1 MSFAEKYFF
10 SLKFIPRNGGEWVD
24 GVKDM
29 VHNTQ
34 RTNIHK
40 ITTLIESNLS
50 KVFKR
55 HQNGNNYYL
64 RQVGVCKRIRGSK
77 GLQLRDTLWAAE
89 RVKSKLEAEVN
100 DNNNKIESLS
110 AFESKL
116 SDLKSKTNEI
126 DWLDYENVKLI
137 YAESVSMKKM
147 LDAEYNE
154 VMSPQDLEKS
164 IRSSSVKITF
174 NKSDDLLSKIGADKD
189 AIYIKLAS
197 NLQVS
202 RHFVSIKEVDT
213 NIIVFLE

>member
-1 MSFAEKYFF
+1 MIWQYK
-10 SLKFIPRNGGEWVD
+10 ND
-24 GVKDM
+24 
-29 VHNTQ
+29 
-34 RTNIHK
+34 
-40 ITTLIESNLS
+40 
-50 KVFKR
+50 
-55 HQNGNNYYL
+55 YYC
-64 RQVGVCKRIRGSK
+64 QVGVCKRIRGSK

-116 SDLKSKTNEI
+116 SDLRSKASEI
-126 DWLDYENVKLI
+126 DWLDYENIKLI
-137 YAESVSMKKM
+137 YEESVKMKKL

-174 NKSDDLLSKIGADKD
+174 NKSDELLSRIGADKD

-202 RHFVSIKEVDT
+202 RQFVSIIKVDT
-213 NIIVFLE
+213 NH

>member
-1 MSFAEKYFF
+1 MFLLIKFYFL
-10 SLKFIPRNGGEWVD
+10 SRNGGEWVD

-50 KVFKR
+50 KVFKS
-55 HQNGNNYYL
+55 HQNGKTLNYYL
-64 RQVGVCKRIRGSK
+64 QVGVCKRIRGSK

-202 RHFVSIKEVDT
+202 RHFVSITEVDT

>member
-1 MSFAEKYFF
+1 M
-10 SLKFIPRNGGEWVD
+10 
-24 GVKDM
+24 
-29 VHNTQ
+29 
-34 RTNIHK
+34 
-40 ITTLIESNLS
+40 
-50 KVFKR
+50 
-55 HQNGNNYYL
+55 
-64 RQVGVCKRIRGSK
+64 
-77 GLQLRDTLWAAE
+77 
-89 RVKSKLEAEVN
+89 
-100 DNNNKIESLS
+100 
-110 AFESKL
+110 

-202 RHFVSIKEVDT
+202 RHFVSIEEVDT